1 MNKDLMYSI
10 AISCFMIIGVAA
22 SYGVMCIWAGWL
34 MPITGSGII
43 LTSTTMLIGLT
54 IMAIVYV
61 GWLVFED
68 SVFGERH

>member
-22 SYGVMCIWAGWL
+22 SYGMMCIWAGWL

-43 LTSTTMLIGLT
+43 LTSSTMLIGLT
-54 IMAIVYV
+54 IMAIVYI

-68 SVFGERH
+68 SIFGERH

>member
-1 MNKDLMYSI
+1 MNKALIYSI

-22 SYGVMCIWAGWL
+22 SYGVMCIWASWL

-43 LTSTTMLIGLT
+43 LTSTTMLIGLA
-54 IMAIVYV
+54 IMAIVYI

>member
-1 MNKDLMYSI
+1 MNKDLIYSI

-43 LTSTTMLIGLT
+43 LTSTTMLIGLA
-54 IMAIVYV
+54 IMAIVYIS
-61 GWLVFED
+61 WLVFED
-68 SVFGERH
+68 SVFDARS

>member
-1 MNKDLMYSI
+1 MSKDFIYSI

-43 LTSTTMLIGLT
+43 LTSSTMLIGL
-54 IMAIVYV
+54 AIIAVVYI
-61 GWLVFED
+61 GWSVFED
-68 SVFGERH
+68 SVFDQRH